1 MTSTALVR
9 LVLASASPA
18 RLATLRSA
26 GVEPR
31 VIVSEVDESAAV
43 EEARSRY
50 GALAPADVALLLAR
64 AKCEDVAA
72 RVSAGA
78 SRDETPR
85 GEASRGET
93 SRGEA
98 ADGEPGVIVIGCDSV
113 LEIDGAAYGKPGD
126 PAEARLRWERMSGS
140 TGVLHTGHWLIDLRG
155 TGDAVGAGSGT
166 GGTLGATGSTVVHF
180 GRLSAAEIDA
190 YVATGEPLAVA
201 GAFTVDGLG
210 GPYVER
216 IEGDHHNVVGLSL
229 PLLRGLLAD
238 IGIAWHQLR

>member
-31 VIVSEVDESAAV
+31 VLVSEVDESAAV

-50 GALAPADVALLLAR
+50 GALEPADVALLLAR

-72 RVSAGA
+72 RVSTGA

-85 GEASRGET
+85 GEAV
-93 SRGEA
+93 
-98 ADGEPGVIVIGCDSV
+98 DGEPGVIVIGCDSV